1 MSGGCVLLRGPSFRR
16 VSWWLGPSP
25 SWFVRGSDACAGKE
39 GDSAIP
45 RGCENAPL
53 FRRDLPRV
61 ADTDDAPLEV
71 LLLPFVQGVL
81 AWPAGGR
88 VLFLRARDGWALR
101 RFDVSALI
109 CEQGFKPFSDALQ
122 RAGLQVREEPEADD
136 GERFDLVLVLPP
148 RQRDEARA
156 LLARAV
162 ASVAPGGRVVA
173 CQANDEGAKSGE
185 ADLKALAGAGG
196 VLTKQHCRVFWTQ
209 PLHGAADA
217 DLLAKWRALDAP
229 RRIADGRYLSRP
241 GVFAWDRLDAG
252 SRLLVEHLPADLGGR
267 AADLGAG
274 FGYLSDALL
283 RRNPG
288 IVALDLHEAEARAL
302 AMARHNL
309 AGQAQRVALGY
320 LWHDVTAGLVQ
331 RYDVIVT
338 NPPFHAPGRAER
350 PDIGRRF
357 IAVAAEALNPGGR
370 LWLVANRHLPYEA
383 VLDEA
388 FGQARIVAERDG
400 YKVVEARKA
409 R

>member
-1 MSGGCVLLRGPSFRR
+1 M
-16 VSWWLGPSP
+16 
-25 SWFVRGSDACAGKE
+25 
-39 GDSAIP
+39 
-45 RGCENAPL
+45 
-53 FRRDLPRV
+53 
-61 ADTDDAPLEV
+61 ADTNDAPLEV

-88 VLFLRARDGWALR
+88 VLFLRARDGGALR
-101 RFDVSALI
+101 RFDVSALS
-109 CEQGFKPFSDALQ
+109 CEQGFKPFADALQ
-122 RAGLQVREEPEADD
+122 RAGLQVREEPEGDD

-162 ASVAPGGRVVA
+162 ASLAPGGRVVA

-196 VLTKQHCRVFWTQ
+196 VLTKQHCRVFWTP
-209 PLHGAADA
+209 PLNGPADA
-217 DLLAKWRALDAP
+217 ALLATWRTLDAP
-229 RRIADGRYLSRP
+229 RRIVDGRYLSRP

-252 SRLLVEHLPADLGGR
+252 SRLLVEHLPADLAGR

-283 RRNPG
+283 QRNPG
-288 IVALDLHEAEARAL
+288 IVALDLYEAEARAL

-309 AGQAQRVALGY
+309 AGQAPRVALGFR
-320 LWHDVTAGLVQ
+320 WHDVTAGLGQ

-357 IAVAAEALNPGGR
+357 IAAAAEALAPGGR

-383 VLDEA
+383 VLGEA
-388 FGQARIVAERDG
+388 FGQVRTVAERDG